1 MRSSRRTRPEVLT
14 LEGRTLMSG
23 TSARAP
29 ATAEHSARP
38 AHGISVVLNGRTTD
52 LVKVDKQGIAHVTG
66 SGHMSGLGQ
75 VSISG
80 TVNTKA
86 ENALLATPGEL
97 YANLVISTPK
107 GEINV
112 HVTPGTLGLNP
123 FAQPVH
129 MQYALAGGTG
139 AFHHA
144 TGKGLVDVNLY
155 QAIPSNLTA
164 LKQMGVR
171 VDFAKERL
179 QSRRSWPGFSSG
191 WVVASRAGG
200 FSSRDFAAI
209 GCWAV
214 PSRPARQNG
223 KRTKTVRFYFRRIA
237 NSADSLRVT
246 PRIRSETWGEYKGQA
261 KPDA

>member
-1 MRSSRRTRPEVLT
+1 MRSSRRTRPQVLT

-23 TSARAP
+23 AGAHAP

-38 AHGISVVLNGRTTD
+38 AHGISVVLNGRSTD

-66 SGHMSGLGQ
+66 SGHMSGLGP

-86 ENALLATPGEL
+86 ENALLATPGQL

-107 GEINV
+107 GQINV

-139 AFHHA
+139 AFHRA

-155 QAIPSNLTA
+155 QAIPTTLTA
-164 LKQMGVR
+164 LKQMGVQ
-171 VDFAKERL
+171 VDTVGVKFAL
-179 QSRRSWPGFSSG
+179 HFHPGHLNQWGNFAGMWYGIIGGLVKKSDAPSKQHRPKT
-191 WVVASRAGG
+191 ARA
-200 FSSRDFAAI
+200 
-209 GCWAV
+209 
-214 PSRPARQNG
+214 
-223 KRTKTVRFYFRRIA
+223 
-237 NSADSLRVT
+237 
-246 PRIRSETWGEYKGQA
+246 
-261 KPDA
+261 

>member
-23 TSARAP
+23 ASAHAP

-38 AHGISVVLNGRTTD
+38 AHGISIVLNGRSTD
-52 LVKVDKQGIAHVTG
+52 LVTVDKQGIAHITG
-66 SGHMSGLGQ
+66 SGRMSGLGP

-86 ENALLATPGEL
+86 ENALLATPWLL
-97 YANLVISTPK
+97 YADLVISTHK
-107 GEINV
+107 GQINV
-112 HVTPGTLGLNP
+112 HVSPGTIGLNP

-139 AFHHA
+139 AFDRA

-164 LKQMGVR
+164 LKQMGVQ
-171 VDFAKERL
+171 VDTVGVKFAL
-179 QSRRSWPGFSSG
+179 HFHPGHLNQWGNF
-191 WVVASRAGG
+191 ASTWYGI
-200 FSSRDFAAI
+200 I
-209 GCWAV
+209 GALV
-214 PSRPARQNG
+214 KKSDAPS
-223 KRTKTVRFYFRRIA
+223 KHHHKTVKA
-237 NSADSLRVT
+237 
-246 PRIRSETWGEYKGQA
+246 
-261 KPDA
+261 

>member
-23 TSARAP
+23 ASAHAP

-38 AHGISVVLNGRTTD
+38 AHGISIVLNGRSTD
-52 LVKVDKQGIAHVTG
+52 LVTVDKQGIAHITG
-66 SGHMSGLGQ
+66 SGRMSGLGP

-86 ENALLATPGEL
+86 ENALLATPWLL
-97 YANLVISTPK
+97 YADLVISTHK
-107 GEINV
+107 GQINV
-112 HVTPGTLGLNP
+112 HVSPGTIGLNP

-139 AFHHA
+139 AFHRA

-164 LKQMGVR
+164 LKQMGVQ
-171 VDFAKERL
+171 VDTVGVKFAL
-179 QSRRSWPGFSSG
+179 HFHPGHLNQWGNF
-191 WVVASRAGG
+191 ASTWYGI
-200 FSSRDFAAI
+200 I
-209 GCWAV
+209 GALV
-214 PSRPARQNG
+214 KKSDAPS
-223 KRTKTVRFYFRRIA
+223 KHHHKTVKA
-237 NSADSLRVT
+237 
-246 PRIRSETWGEYKGQA
+246 
-261 KPDA
+261 